1 MQDGHQARIPPNN
14 PDAEESVL
22 GSMLIDS
29 ESIPEV
35 RDILKAQSFYR
46 EKNKWIYEALMQ
58 LDDNH
63 EPIDLITVCDVLRK
77 QGQLEEVGGE
87 PYIIGLLNIVPTSVH
102 AAHYA
107 QIVEDT
113 GERRRMITAASKVAQ
128 LAYDES
134 IPTDEAVSTAQD
146 TVFSLGENIYRKS
159 MHHIRE
165 PSRQVMK
172 LVEDRHEAGGVL
184 AGVPTGF
191 KDLDRLLGG
200 LHDAELIVVAGR
212 PGMGKSSLQG
222 SMAIIAGTK
231 HAKNIGVFS
240 LEMTSVQWALRLVS
254 GIARLDSRNLR
265 SGEVQEA
272 EWPMFY
278 DAVGRLSE
286 SNIFIDETTQL
297 TPTELRAKC
306 RRLDNRFG
314 LDMIMIDYLQLM
326 VTTQK
331 YHNRVQQVS
340 YICKSLKDLGK
351 EINCPVV
358 VSSQLSRAV
367 EQRQDKRPQL
377 SDLRDSGTIEEDAD
391 IVIFIY
397 RDDYYNPGEESE
409 RPNIAE
415 INVAKNRN
423 GNTGIVDLFWNRQFT
438 RFYNLER
445 KNIVF

>member
-1 MQDGHQARIPPNN
+1 
-14 PDAEESVL
+14 
-22 GSMLIDS
+22 
-29 ESIPEV
+29 
-35 RDILKAQSFYR
+35 
-46 EKNKWIYEALMQ
+46 
-58 LDDNH
+58 
-63 EPIDLITVCDVLRK
+63 
-77 QGQLEEVGGE
+77 
-87 PYIIGLLNIVPTSVH
+87 
-102 AAHYA
+102 
-107 QIVEDT
+107 
-113 GERRRMITAASKVAQ
+113 
-128 LAYDES
+128 
-134 IPTDEAVSTAQD
+134 
-146 TVFSLGENIYRKS
+146 
-159 MHHIRE
+159 
-165 PSRQVMK
+165 
-172 LVEDRHEAGGVL
+172 
-184 AGVPTGF
+184 
-191 KDLDRLLGG
+191 
-200 LHDAELIVVAGR
+200 
-212 PGMGKSSLQG
+212 
-222 SMAIIAGTK
+222 MAIIAGTK

-272 EWPMFY
+272 EWPAFY
-278 DAVGRLSE
+278 DAVGQLSE
-286 SNIFIDETTQL
+286 SNIFVDDSTQL
-297 TPTELRAKC
+297 TPAELRAKC

-314 LDMIMIDYLQLM
+314 LDMIMVDYLQLM
-326 VTTQK
+326 HTTQQ
-331 YHNRVQQVS
+331 YRNRVHQVS

-415 INVAKNRN
+415 VNVAKNRN
-423 GNTGIVDLFWNRQFT
+423 GNTGIVDLFWNRQYT